1 MSLKRIFRSFFS
13 FVLCLSAVFLMVA
26 GCGPSPEVIAIREAR
41 LTREIDIY
49 LNKIQ
54 ELYMDGQE
62 ELAMAFLERGFKNKK
77 YLWHCERFFELKVD
91 LMLSREE
98 VLQVETLV
106 LDAWKTKPYNAKP
119 VFGRVH
125 DYYRQREDYE
135 AIRQWCDSLL
145 ALDKAFP
152 EELHGQVL
160 NWKLTAVV
168 AQQDASGIKAC
179 FDSILAKLKIDDA
192 APMFQ
197 NALIGL
203 VDRSH
208 YDLAIN
214 LIQYL
219 ESKKLQSDTMR
230 NMLVTLSMRC
240 ALADKTHETIAPAF
254 TACVEQLPDD
264 QLSKITRMV
273 FGVLQR
279 DNKTAMLEQCARQVI
294 FNAVGKHNSVNHA
307 ARVWLESGVKAN
319 RKVLPERLDA
329 LLNAKVSPIQVGN
342 LFDRYFYEMVDDLDL
357 IRSLC
362 AVGERIV
369 ADCSDESTI
378 NAVKV
383 KVLDGAFITDNF
395 DQAILMLEKGIPGKD
410 KVWHDMSIPKVK
422 AHRAMAQG
430 KPRDAVQYFRE
441 FMNAWIASDQEEE
454 YDPTSGI
461 AYSREWILG
470 RNANRIANI
479 LSTIPDQAMAAEAR
493 KEAKA
498 YFREAIKKAAGD
510 ADALKLL
517 EAETKDM
524 GL

>member
-1 MSLKRIFRSFFS
+1 MASKPSLIPFFCG
-13 FVLCLSAVFLMVA
+13 VLFFLAVFLTVV
-26 GCGPSPEVIAIREAR
+26 GCKPSPQRIAVREAM

-49 LNKIQ
+49 LRKVR

-62 ELAMAFLERGFKNKK
+62 ELSMAFLERGYNNKK
-77 YLWHCERFFELKVD
+77 YRWHCERFFELKVE
-91 LMLSREE
+91 LMLVREE
-98 VLQVETLV
+98 VSAVQAMV
-106 LDAWKTKPYNAKP
+106 LDAWKKAPYNAQP
-119 VFGRVH
+119 VFGRVYE
-125 DYYRQREDYE
+125 YYQQRQDHA
-135 AIRQWCDSLL
+135 AIRKWGASLL
-145 ALDKAFP
+145 ALEKSLP

-160 NWKLTAVV
+160 NWIFGAAV
-168 AQQDASGIKAC
+168 AQQDEQGIKESI
-179 FDSILAKLKIDDA
+179 DTILAKLKLDEA
-192 APMFQ
+192 TPMFHR
-197 NALIGL
+197 ALSGL
-203 VDRSH
+203 VDGSH
-208 YDLAIN
+208 YDLALDTIRY
-214 LIQYL
+214 I
-219 ESKKLQSDTMR
+219 ESKKINSDPLR
-230 NMLVTLSMRC
+230 NILVTLSMRC
-240 ALADKTHETIAPAF
+240 ALANKTYDTVAPAF

-264 QLSKITRMV
+264 QLIKITRMV
-273 FGVLQR
+273 FGTLQR
-279 DNKTAMLEQCARQVI
+279 GNKTALLEQCARQVI
-294 FNAVGKHNSVNHA
+294 FNAIGKHNTVNYA
-307 ARVWLESGVKAN
+307 ARIWVEAGVTAN
-319 RKVLPERLDA
+319 RKILPERLDA

-342 LFDRYFYEMVDDLDL
+342 LFDRYFYEMVDDLDM

-410 KVWHDMSIPKVK
+410 KAWHDMSIPKVK
-422 AHRAMAQG
+422 AHRAMVQN

-479 LSTIPDQAMAAEAR
+479 LSAIPDQAMADQARAEA
-493 KEAKA
+493 KN
-498 YFREAIKKAAGD
+498 YFRVALKKAAGD
-510 ADALKLL
+510 TEAMKLL